1 MPWEV
6 TIRRADGEPLG
17 DVPAVRERIEA
28 TVAGMRFFQ
37 EPSGAERVAAARA
50 RGVEFP
56 DVIRQVLEKQPAKI
70 QAVLEGDGV
79 SVLLYGF
86 EAEPLSALHA
96 EVRGAGDPHPVS
108 TAPCRGNGWVAADDA
123 TGQPVSA

>member
-50 RGVEFP
+50 RGIEFP
-56 DVIRQVLEKQPAKI
+56 DSIRQIFEKQPAKV
-70 QAVLEGDGV
+70 QAVFEGDGL

-96 EVRGAGDPHPVS
+96 EVRGAGDP
-108 TAPCRGNGWVAADDA
+108 
-123 TGQPVSA
+123 